1 MPNPARKPLKILVT
15 LMATLLALGALTT
28 AAAQAATAEQEALH
42 RIASALF
49 APLPEVADN
58 PSNPVTADKA
68 ELGKMLY
75 FDPRLSKSGFISCNS
90 CHNVATYG
98 VDNLPTSLG
107 HLWAVG
113 PRNAPTTVNAALHG
127 TQFWDGRAPDV
138 EAQAKGPVL
147 NPIEMGIPHEDYAVD
162 RIASIPEY
170 VALFESV
177 FPGQEQPLTYD
188 NIANAIGAYE
198 RTLITSDRFDDY
210 LEGDLDA
217 LSEDELD
224 GLQAFVNLGCA
235 GCHSGVALGGNMFAR
250 FGVVESYWEATREVV
265 VTTSPTQPM
274 DVGLFAVTHN
284 SDDLYVFKVPSL
296 RNITRTYPY
305 FHDGSVWDLRD
316 ATQIMARVQLGREL
330 DDETLDDL
338 MAFFGALDGEL
349 PLQARILPILPPSSA
364 TTQPPEFR

>member
-1 MPNPARKPLKILVT
+1 MPNQARKLLRTISTTTVLV
-15 LMATLLALGALTT
+15 LALAAVSTV
-28 AAAQAATAEQEALH
+28 AAQELTPERAALH

-49 APLPEVADN
+49 APLPEIADN
-58 PSNPVTADKA
+58 PNNPVTADKV

-75 FDPRLSKSGFISCNS
+75 FEPRLSKSGFISCNS
-90 CHNVATYG
+90 CHNIATYG

-113 PRNAPTTVNAALHG
+113 PRNAPTTVNAALHA

-138 EAQAKGPVL
+138 EAQAQGPVL
-147 NPIEMGIPHEDYAVD
+147 NPIEMGVPHEGYAVD

-170 VALFESV
+170 VELFAAV
-177 FPGQEQPLTYD
+177 FPDQDEPLTYA

-210 LEGDLDA
+210 LNGDQGA
-217 LSEDELD
+217 LTEAELD

-235 GCHSGVALGGNMFAR
+235 GCHSGAALGGNLFAR
-250 FGVVESYWEATREVV
+250 FGVVESYWEATRDVV

-274 DVGLFAVTHN
+274 DVGLFAVTHDSN
-284 SDDLYVFKVPSL
+284 DLYVFKVPSL

-316 ATQIMARVQLGREL
+316 ATQIMARVQLGRDL
-330 DDETLDDL
+330 DDQTLDSL
-338 MAFFGALDGEL
+338 MAFFKVLDGDL
-349 PLQARILPILPPSSA
+349 PVEARLLPVLPPSTP